1 MKNLSNTFA
10 DSLVY
15 FSRCYGRKAWLVF
28 LLIFSFTLTVFFP
41 LTAYPQTTQLKD
53 IQGNWAQ
60 TCIQQLAQERIISG
74 YPDGTFRPNSPVSRA
89 EFAAMI
95 GNAFA
100 NASVVRSGGSF
111 RDVASN
117 YWAANA
123 IRQAYQTNF
132 LTGYPQQI
140 FRPTENIPRVQALV
154 ALASGLGYTPSQ
166 SVAETLSQNYFDAN
180 AIPDYATSAI
190 AAATEKQLVVNYPNV
205 KQLQPTQLATRG
217 EIAAFICQALGKNNL
232 IAAQYIPGT
241 QVTPVVNSELR
252 GVWLTNID
260 SDVLFSKN
268 QITDA
273 VKRLD
278 DLNFNTLYPT
288 VWNDGYTLYPSQVAE
303 SVIGRK
309 VHPEAGLQSRDFLKE
324 IIAAGHAKN
333 MAVIPWFEF
342 GFMAPAESQLA
353 KRHPEWLTKRENG
366 STVWL
371 EGGRIERVWLNPL
384 NPEVQQF
391 ITNLLVEIVT
401 NYDLDGI
408 QLDDHFGFPYDFGY
422 DNYTINLYRQ
432 EHAGKNP
439 PSDAKNIEWIR
450 WRADKVTEY
459 MKQVF
464 AAVKDSQP
472 TALISVSPNPQE
484 YSLEYFLLDWEKWE
498 RLGLIEELIVQV
510 YRDDYD
516 RFVRELNQPEMEAA
530 RLHIPVGV
538 GILSGLKGR
547 NVPFSQIEK
556 QVETVR
562 DKGFAGVSFFFYES
576 LWNYTS
582 ETPTVRQAA
591 IKEMFAPEADRP
603 NILTGWKPS

>member
-1 MKNLSNTFA
+1 MKTLSNTFA
-10 DSLVY
+10 DSLVH
-15 FSRCYGRKAWLVF
+15 FSRLYGRKAWLVF

-41 LTAYPQTTQLKD
+41 LTGYPQTTQLQD
-53 IQGNWAQ
+53 LQGHWAQ
-60 TCIQQLAQERIISG
+60 TCIQQLAREKIISG
-74 YPDGTFRPNSPVSRA
+74 YPDGSFRPNSPVSRA
-89 EFAAMI
+89 EFAAI
-95 GNAFA
+95 VSNAFPHA
-100 NASVVRSGGSF
+100 PVVRSGGNF
-111 RDVASN
+111 RDVTSN

-132 LTGYPQQI
+132 LSGYPQQI
-140 FRPTENIPRVQALV
+140 FRPTQNIPRVQALV

-166 SVAETLSQNYFDAN
+166 PVSETLSQNYFDAS

-205 KQLQPTQLATRG
+205 KQLKPTQFATRG
-217 EIAAFICQALGKNNL
+217 EIAAFVCQGLGKNNL
-232 IAAQYIPGT
+232 IAAEYIPGGE
-241 QVTPVVNSELR
+241 VTPLVSTELR

-260 SDVLFSKN
+260 SDVLFARNKLS
-268 QITDA
+268 DA
-273 VKRLD
+273 VKRLNE
-278 DLNFNTLYPT
+278 LNFNTLYPT
-288 VWNDGYTLYPSQVAE
+288 VWNDGYTLYPSPVAE
-303 SVIGRK
+303 SVIGRQI
-309 VHPEAGLQSRDFLKE
+309 HPEAGLQGRDFLQE
-324 IIAAGHAKN
+324 IIAEGRAQN

-353 KRHPEWLTKRENG
+353 KRHPQWLTKRQDG
-366 STVWL
+366 STIWL
-371 EGGRIERVWLNPL
+371 EGGRLERVWLNPL
-384 NPEVQQF
+384 NPEVQKF
-391 ITNLLVEIVT
+391 ITDLLVEIVA

-422 DNYTINLYRQ
+422 DDYTINLYRQ
-432 EHAGKNP
+432 EHAGRNP
-439 PSDAKNIEWIR
+439 PSDEKNIEWIR
-450 WRADKVTEY
+450 WRADKITEY
-459 MKQVF
+459 MAEVF
-464 AAVKDSQP
+464 RAVKDSQP

-547 NVPFSQIEK
+547 NVPFSQIER

-562 DKGFAGVSFFFYES
+562 NKGFAGVSFFFYES

-582 ETPTVRQAA
+582 ETPPQRQAA
-591 IKEMFAPEADRP
+591 LKELFAAEAERP